1 MNYKTV
7 YCFSVIDE
15 VERGKEVYCLDKREK
30 EISKMNDLNLEYA
43 LRLINDAKEDDDRYE
58 FWREEKEDA

>member
-1 MNYKTV
+1 MKFRTV

-15 VERGKEVYCLDKREK
+15 VERGEEVYCLDKREK
-30 EISKMNDLNLEYA
+30 EVSKMNDLNLEYA
-43 LRLINDAKEDDDRYE
+43 LRLINDAKEDNDRYE